1 MSNQFDTAASPE
13 SSRRSRAVF
22 ATATLIGLEA
32 TALVVVVGTLVVDL
46 FTVRPDRYDSAIALT
61 VLAAVAAIW
70 LIAIVLAFWRGR
82 QWSRA
87 AALTWQVLQIAVAIG
102 AFQGI
107 FAQPTIGWALLLPAI
122 AVIILLMTRSVI
134 EHSRAPR
141 RIGEQ

>member
-1 MSNQFDTAASPE
+1 M
-13 SSRRSRAVF
+13 
-22 ATATLIGLEA
+22 LLGLEA

-46 FTVRPDRYDSAIALT
+46 FTLRPDRYDSAIALT
-61 VLAAVAAIW
+61 VIAAIAAIW
-70 LIAIVLAFWRGR
+70 LIAIVFAFWRGR

-141 RIGEQ
+141 RIDEQ